1 MASHSFY
8 NHCLLGETF
17 MLVLSR
23 KAGEGFLIGD
33 DIIIKIVEAK
43 GGTIRIGIE
52 APRDRKIYRQEVYEK
67 IKEQNVAAA
76 QWESLDL
83 DALSST
89 IVTRKK

>member
-1 MASHSFY
+1 
-8 NHCLLGETF
+8 

>member
-1 MASHSFY
+1 
-8 NHCLLGETF
+8 

-33 DIIIKIVEAK
+33 DIIIKIIEAK
-43 GGTIRIGIE
+43 GGAIRIGIE
-52 APRDRKIYRQEVYEK
+52 APRDRKIYRQEVYDK

-76 QWESLDL
+76 HWESLDL
-83 DALSST
+83 DALSSK

>member
-1 MASHSFY
+1 
-8 NHCLLGETF
+8 

-33 DIIIKIVEAK
+33 DIVIKIIESK

-52 APRDRKIYRQEVYEK
+52 APRDKKIYRQEVYEK

-83 DALSST
+83 DALSSK